1 MAVAADCND
10 GLVKEGHPERNL
22 LKSTI
27 LPNRVAEGFSPP
39 APTTP
44 PMNRDLPH
52 AGRTADASLAGDS
65 AVTPAPPVSLLIRC
79 KIFMIDQNK

>member
-10 GLVKEGHPERNL
+10 GLVKEGHPESNL

-27 LPNRVAEGFSPP
+27 LPNRVAGGFSPP

-44 PMNRDLPH
+44 PMNRDLRLASGSALDVSQSLSRH
-52 AGRTADASLAGDS
+52 VAGVMNVHPQFFDRY
-65 AVTPAPPVSLLIRC
+65 
-79 KIFMIDQNK
+79 